1 MLSLPPNQV
10 LIALLIQVLSVLLN
24 QVLIASLI
32 QVLSVSL
39 NQVLIA
45 PLVQVLSVPLNQV
58 LIAFFIQVF
67 STLPNQAAQSGAQR
81 FRCATRS
88 LNQVTRNISP
98 SFTSLT
104 TPIMSGPASL
114 AAYFVAIY
122 SLSSPSIPI
131 QAGYLAIQ
139 ARRQLY
145 LASI

>member
-1 MLSLPPNQV
+1 V
-10 LIALLIQVLSVLLN
+10 LIALLIQVLSVPLNQVLIAPLIQVLSAPLN

-32 QVLSVSL
+32 QVL
-39 NQVLIA
+39 IE
-45 PLVQVLSVPLNQV
+45 
-58 LIAFFIQVF
+58 FFIQVF
-67 STLPNQAAQSGAQR
+67 STLPNQAIQSSAQHFQY
-81 FRCATRS
+81 ATRS
-88 LNQVTRNISP
+88 LNQVTWNISP

-145 LASI
+145 LAPI